1 METLSSCYI
10 FDKHRGGPFK
20 PKKIV
25 VDEKKEYYLCGCKFT
40 HNENGKFLSNDSEI
54 TTVVPNIPI
63 VEIGYCDGTHR
74 KEEGI
79 KKYNEFLLKS
89 NSNLKQERE
98 QLQV

>member
-40 HNENGKFLSNDSEI
+40 HNENGKFLSNDL
-54 TTVVPNIPI
+54 
-63 VEIGYCDGTHR
+63 R
-74 KEEGI
+74 
-79 KKYNEFLLKS
+79 
-89 NSNLKQERE
+89 
-98 QLQV
+98 